1 MRKTITKLLILI
13 LVAIFL
19 INFGVMCNISFAN
32 IEAEG
37 VINVAT
43 NLIGGVIS
51 IVFYLKKLMVVIAAF
66 CVNIITA
73 FIGKMDG
80 VINNGDPGFLI
91 LTPFQLFFNKLQ
103 ITDVNFFDLSIGADT
118 VSYKIRTTVSG
129 WFYVMRLISSA
140 VLLLILI
147 YVGIRMAISTV
158 AEDKAKYKK
167 MLFDWS
173 ASLALVFVLQYI
185 IIFTVYANTAIINAL
200 ERVATNTDISGTIND
215 IALNA
220 AVGIGINSITS
231 AVVYCMLTLQVL
243 GLLIAYINRML
254 KVAFLI
260 IISPLISITYSIDK
274 MGDGKSQALDTWLKE
289 YVYTILIQPFHCIMY
304 IGLIG
309 VAFNLINNDGT
320 DVFEALGNYNQLANG
335 ILAILCVKFIKDA
348 EEIVRKIFG
357 FKDDNSTTSM
367 AAGMALTM
375 VAANK
380 AQNLGK
386 SARTFG
392 NKAGKF
398 AGKLGGAIGADASK
412 IGNHFKGKFD
422 GLKEKSGFIGK
433 AANTVGDQASK
444 IGGLAKT
451 AGTKVGGMKNALG
464 GKIKGATGAVKGKF
478 NKFKGTKLGKAL
490 SNKDSK
496 LRRAGRFIMKRNS
509 PASAFGIALGAM
521 AYGSGTTSA
530 LQAIGMGNAGKQG
543 AQSFMDTSSS
553 HIASEIDTRAEK
565 SASRAKEMSEDYKQ
579 ATADLESADK
589 DLKAAYG
596 EYKDDETLDQNIAS
610 KQQELQLAR
619 ESRASIEKPLKGA
632 KKGTYNGYYKK
643 AKKAD
648 KDIVDKARELKKLQD
663 KKADIGKLKKKRD
676 EVAERKNTLEA
687 IVNPSAEAM
696 LQEVDYSGS
705 NYGDGS
711 KELERMLMDIKA
723 ALINMGQEDKA
734 ETLIKRITV
743 EISLDPKGFD
753 LGSVLDTTLDP
764 IPEDTSSEYYENYE
778 SNRQL
783 LEARAMALEMH
794 SYKAQIYQLY
804 NTGKTVGIEQKTIS
818 DKITK
823 RVKIRENKKTE
834 DK

>member
-1 MRKTITKLLILI
+1 MKKTITKLLILI
-13 LVAIFL
+13 LVSIFL

-37 VINVAT
+37 VINVAA

-80 VINNGDPGFLI
+80 VINNGDSEFLL

-103 ITDVNFFDLSIGADT
+103 ITDVNFFDLSVGSDT
-118 VSYKIRTTVSG
+118 VSYKIRTTVSS

-147 YVGIRMAISTV
+147 YIGIRMAISTV
-158 AEDKAKYKK
+158 AEDKARYKK
-167 MLFDWS
+167 MLFDWG

-200 ERVATNTDISGTIND
+200 ERVATNTDITGVIND

-231 AVVYCMLTLQVL
+231 AVVYCMLALQIL

-309 VAFNLINNDGT
+309 VAFNLINNGGAN
-320 DVFEALGNYNQLANG
+320 VFEALGNYNQLANG

-375 VAANK
+375 VVANK

-386 SARTFG
+386 SARVLG
-392 NKAGKF
+392 NKAGNF
-398 AGKLGGAIGADASK
+398 AGKLGGAIGKDASN
-412 IGNHFKGKFD
+412 IGNHLKGKFG
-422 GLKEKSGFIGK
+422 GLKEKGGVIGK
-433 AANTVGDQASK
+433 AANTVGDGASK

-451 AGTKVGGMKNALG
+451 AGTKVGNMKTALG
-464 GKIKGATGAVKGKF
+464 ESNLAKKAIKGIKSGAGLAKSGIGKF
-478 NKFKGTKLGKAL
+478 TGSKLGK
-490 SNKDSK
+490 
-496 LRRAGRFIMKRNS
+496 FIMKRNS

-530 LQAIGMGNAGKQG
+530 LQAIGMENAGKQG

-553 HIASEIDTRAEK
+553 HIANEIDTRAEK
-565 SASRAKEMSEDYKQ
+565 STSRAKEMSEDYKQ

-596 EYKDDETLDQNIAS
+596 EYKDDKTLEQEIAG
-610 KQQELQLAR
+610 KQQELQVAR
-619 ESRASIEKPLKGA
+619 ESRTNIEKPLKGA
-632 KKGTYNGYYKK
+632 NKGTYNGYYKK

-648 KDIVDKARELKKLQD
+648 KDILDKSRELKKLQER
-663 KKADIGKLKKKRD
+663 KASVEKLKKKRD
-676 EVAERKNTLEA
+676 EIEERKNTLEA
-687 IVNPSAEAM
+687 IVNPSAEAI
-696 LQEVDYSGS
+696 LQEMDYTGS
-705 NYGDGS
+705 NYGEGS
-711 KELERMLMDIKA
+711 KELERILTDIRA
-723 ALINMGQEDKA
+723 VLINMGQEDKA

-753 LGSVLDTTLDP
+753 LSSVLDGTIDP

-804 NTGKTVGIEQKTIS
+804 NTGKTVGIEQKTIV
-818 DKITK
+818 DKINK
-823 RVKIRENKKTE
+823 RVERREKKNKKAE